1 MSKLI
6 NGISYNTHEDLLSL
20 SDLSDTEKE
29 EIKLNAQIATAII
42 KAREEKNITQKKL
55 EEISG
60 VTQPLIARIENGK
73 TEPRIST
80 IIRLLEPLGKT
91 LKVVPIENSKK
102 MA

>member
-1 MSKLI
+1 MSKKI
-6 NGISYNTHEDLLSL
+6 NGINYNTHDDLLKL
-20 SDLSDTEKE
+20 SGLTQTEQE

-42 KAREEKNITQKKL
+42 KAREEKNITQQKL

-60 VTQPLIARIENGK
+60 VTQPLIARIEKGK

-91 LKVVPIENSKK
+91 LKVVPIEKARK
-102 MA
+102 RA